1 MKILTKPIIGALMLA
16 LVAVGFAPSA
26 APAQAIEISAVGER
40 AFEDVTTCLTSGR
53 DKALNVHYLMD
64 QSGSLSWTDSDLA
77 RVEILQ
83 NSVAELGSFVEQGV
97 SVQVAATGFAN
108 GVQTLQDWTPIG
120 NRSDAAAMGMALSN
134 AIQLS
139 SESFSTKTDWEQ
151 GLRAAQQSFG
161 SAPEGCSMLI
171 WFTDGGINPSLD
183 ADIDSLSDLCQ
194 AGIGYES
201 LPSGAG
207 ALGLMQEFRQSGIPI
222 FGVLLNNEQSSLE
235 HYRQTEPATADD
247 RLAYEKWLMSFLRP
261 LVEGIGQV
269 EATSAYGQ
277 GLTGGELQCGELDAS
292 GFAPPGQ
299 ANGAFIDAA
308 DPVALAFQFLRIGGQ
323 TSGGK
328 GVPIVDGSFVVPQG
342 TTGFQVIV
350 SSDDWQLIGPEGSEF
365 SASDASPGSAS
376 VDMSGG
382 ATKIDVRVGTDDL
395 LVGEWLLDTS
405 AQYAE
410 LFIFTG
416 LTLEL
421 DRDRVST
428 ILSDFDNTLTGR
440 VVRTQQFSDL
450 SVDLSRYP
458 SANFSVSV
466 LEDGVLVDR
475 DVSIESTTEGQF
487 KIERFNPGSQSGE
500 LQLWLTLSLGS
511 EFQDI
516 TSQFA
521 LEIVDKTALATPSA
535 DLVTLSVLEGPEGVA
550 TGSLVITGP
559 NVSDSSTFCL
569 SAAPLRLDD
578 AQSKAD
584 QPVERAPQF
593 SWSFSGLSADGTSN
607 CVVVGRDEVVTV
619 DIQATNPLQANA
631 SVVSTWQVTST
642 AEGIA
647 ARFDAPIT
655 IEFESTTQS
664 NTAVEITAI
673 ILLLLLGL
681 LLPLALMWLINWAGT
696 RFLPMDSVMRA
707 SFPVTVDSSGPF
719 SKLLLAGPGA
729 ETGPLIVAPDDFK
742 NLMDQNALRDY
753 DTGAGRAVAKIPL
766 FPLAATWYQ
775 WNAPEGH
782 RIIGFYDGGTKHST
796 EIDAGHAL
804 EVSPNMAENWALV
817 VPDSE
822 LRKDAAEKISGQLVV
837 FSRMS
842 NLGDYEKRVGEISVK
857 PGFGDRVTVVRAAVE
872 STVVAKDG
880 NGDDSSHGPTT
891 GSFSAPDL
899 PSGFSA
905 SGSSAVPPSSPLQ
918 PPRPPQSGPLA
929 PPPPP
934 Q

>member
-1 MKILTKPIIGALMLA
+1 
-16 LVAVGFAPSA
+16 
-26 APAQAIEISAVGER
+26 
-40 AFEDVTTCLTSGR
+40 
-53 DKALNVHYLMD
+53 
-64 QSGSLSWTDSDLA
+64 
-77 RVEILQ
+77 
-83 NSVAELGSFVEQGV
+83 
-97 SVQVAATGFAN
+97 
-108 GVQTLQDWTPIG
+108 
-120 NRSDAAAMGMALSN
+120 
-134 AIQLS
+134 
-139 SESFSTKTDWEQ
+139 
-151 GLRAAQQSFG
+151 
-161 SAPEGCSMLI
+161 
-171 WFTDGGINPSLD
+171 
-183 ADIDSLSDLCQ
+183 
-194 AGIGYES
+194 
-201 LPSGAG
+201 
-207 ALGLMQEFRQSGIPI
+207 MQEFRQSGIPI
-222 FGVLLNNEQSSLE
+222 FAVLLNNEQSSIE
-235 HYRQTEPATADD
+235 HYRQTEPATAED
-247 RLAYEKWLMSFLRP
+247 RFAYEKWLMSFLRP

-277 GLTGGELQCGELDAS
+277 SFAGGELQCGEVDAN

-323 TSGGK
+323 ISGGK

-342 TTGFQVIV
+342 TAGFQVIV

-365 SASDASPGSAS
+365 TASDASPGSAA

-395 LVGEWLLDTS
+395 MVGEWQLETS

-440 VVRTQQFSDL
+440 VVRTQQFADL

-475 DVSIESTTEGQF
+475 DVSIESTPEGQF
-487 KIERFNPGSQSGE
+487 KIEQFNPGSQSGE
-500 LQLWLTLSLGS
+500 LQLWLTLSLGT
-511 EFQDI
+511 EFQNI

-535 DLVTLSVLEGPEGVA
+535 DLVTLSVLEGPEGIA

-593 SWSFSGLSADGTSN
+593 SWSFSGLSADGPSN

-681 LLPLALMWLINWAGT
+681 LLPLVVMWLINLLLT
-696 RFLPMDSVMRA
+696 KFLPVENAVRA
-707 SFPVTVDSSGPF
+707 SFPVVVETAGGNARILSGRSGSEGSQITV
-719 SKLLLAGPGA
+719 
-729 ETGPLIVAPDDFK
+729 EPDDFK
-742 NLMDQNALRDY
+742 NVMDQAAARDFE
-753 DTGAGRAVAKIPL
+753 TGLGSAKAKIPL
-766 FPLAATWYQ
+766 FPLASTWYQ
-775 WNAPEGH
+775 WEAPSGNRIVSRFEGGSKQSPL
-782 RIIGFYDGGTKHST
+782 IGAGKAS
-796 EIDAGHAL
+796 EI
-804 EVSPNMAENWALV
+804 SPNVSENWALII
-817 VPDSE
+817 PESE
-822 LRKDAAEKISGQLVV
+822 LIEDRDSIKGELVV
-837 FSRMS
+837 FARMS
-842 NLGDYEKRVGEISVK
+842 NLPSYQKRVGELSMK
-857 PGFGDRVTVVRAAVE
+857 PGLGEQITSLRAAVRE
-872 STVVAKDG
+872 G
-880 NGDDSSHGPTT
+880 LGGGDDGPAETSQLLPPTPEGFTSSST
-891 GSFSAPDL
+891 SATLGEPSNL
-899 PSGFSA
+899 PRA
-905 SGSSAVPPSSPLQ
+905 PL
-918 PPRPPQSGPLA
+918 SGPLA

-934 Q
+934 PSN